1 MTAWLCLGLIGL
13 SLASLFV
20 GPVPIS
26 VSDFFS
32 WITGQADEHT
42 RLVLEQLRWPR
53 LMMSVL
59 TGAALATGGAV
70 MQSLFRNPLA
80 EPGLVGVSAGAALGA
95 VSMLALGVTGFV
107 LIGAAGFLG
116 ALLAT
121 ALAWQFGRGWPGVAG
136 LLLAGV
142 AINALVFSL
151 ISLLISFASDAELRS
166 MTFWSLGSMSRTPL
180 SVVLVLSVWV
190 PLGLWWIYRRWPAL
204 NALLLG
210 EVEAAH
216 VGVNVKTLRVSLIAA
231 MALLVGPLVAFT
243 GAISFVGLLVPQF
256 VRRFMGS
263 DHRRLLPTAALIGAM
278 AVLSADML
286 SRVLIAPAQ
295 LPVGVVISLVGA
307 PVFLWLLRQ
316 PLR

>member
-1 MTAWLCLGLIGL
+1 MILWLSIGLAGL
-13 SLASLFV
+13 SLASLLV
-20 GPVPIS
+20 GPVS
-26 VSDFFS
+26 VAPSDLLA
-32 WITGQADEHT
+32 WAAGHANEQT
-42 RLVLEQLRWPR
+42 RLVLTELRLPR
-53 LMMSVL
+53 LLMSIL
-59 TGAALATGGAV
+59 TGAALAVGGAV

-95 VSMLALGVTGFV
+95 VSMLALGVTSYL
-107 LIGAAGFLG
+107 LIGVAGFIG

-121 ALAWQFGRGWPGVAG
+121 AIAWQFARGWPGVAG

-151 ISLLISFASDAELRS
+151 ISLLITFASDDQLRS
-166 MTFWSLGSMSRTPL
+166 MTFWSLGSMSRAPL
-180 SVVLVLSVWV
+180 VVVIVLSVWV
-190 PLGLWWIYRRWPAL
+190 PLGLWWIYRHWRAL

-210 EVEAAH
+210 EHEAAH
-216 VGVNVKTLRVSLIAA
+216 IGVNVPGLRLSLIAA

-256 VRRFMGS
+256 VRRLFGS
-263 DHRRLLPTAALIGAM
+263 DHKRLLPIAALIGAM
-278 AVLSADML
+278 VVLAADML

-307 PVFLWLLRQ
+307 PAFLWLLRQ